1 MVLLFALALYFGDS
15 GANKYFSRDDPFE
28 CTDGDDHPVDHDYQR
43 EDLMTLKKA
52 EGSCLPN

>member
-43 EDLMTLKKA
+43 EDLM
-52 EGSCLPN
+52 